1 MRCRYLVVVL
11 VIACSASCAA
21 KEEEPETDAEPVV
34 TVEVAPALS
43 TSIQLKVSA
52 EAVLYPVRQASIVP
66 KINAPV
72 RVFHVDRGWV
82 VREGQLLAE
91 LESRDLASAVAENQ
105 AALEQAEAIYE
116 T

>member
-1 MRCRYLVVVL
+1 MRCRHLVMVMAV
-11 VIACSASCAA
+11 AFASACAA
-21 KEEEPETDAEPVV
+21 KEEERETDAEPVV

-66 KINAPV
+66 KINAPI

-91 LESRDLASAVAENQ
+91 LESRDLASAVAESQ
-105 AALEQAEAIYE
+105 AALEQAEATYE
-116 T
+116 